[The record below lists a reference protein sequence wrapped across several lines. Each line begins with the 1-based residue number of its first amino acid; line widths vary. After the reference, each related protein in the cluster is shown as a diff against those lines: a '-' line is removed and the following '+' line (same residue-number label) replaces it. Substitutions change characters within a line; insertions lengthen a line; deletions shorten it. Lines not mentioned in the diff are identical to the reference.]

1 MPQPKE
7 VLDAQTRPYAWH
19 LLLQDVRRLV
29 PGAQAVSLWCSGG
42 PQGPLRFQTAW
53 GFQHPDIF
61 LYVPLEADSPW
72 GLALETQQPRI
83 LDRSQWQIFL
93 LSQPQWAD
101 LYEQARGAQPQL
113 PQRTLILPWP
123 QAASVFSFDAWEPDA
138 ELRPPAPE
146 AWQEALRPYRFLGHV
161 LAGWSAFARAIAG
174 ALDAFPRLLTTA
186 PEEFFSTALDI
197 LRTILPYD
205 RATAWMREGDALVLR
220 AVRGMENS
228 AVATATRLHLQDHPL
243 LQTLQTTRR
252 PVWIP
257 TGRLLPEI
265 HPQDSP
271 SHSCLSLPVFEEA
284 TGRLLGVLM
293 VERDVP
299 YGFLGNE
306 IRMGMRFARSLAD
319 FLSYNQAFQEAHQT
333 RVTLQQ
339 RTHYLEALYRLS
351 EALTQTLDPQ
361 ALWRLASQHIHEALR
376 AQRTQA
382 WAYEENGQASLRPVV
397 QIPEGTAPLPAPSAT
412 EVAPLLSA
420 LKQGQALAILQPT
433 RDERVQGLL
442 RAGNGHAPYLL
453 LLPVGQEDRFHGFL
467 WVERETA
474 FLPEEQHLAQTM
486 ARQLATTLH
495 NAQLYQISQSLTQDL
510 ERRVRER
517 TRALEQE
524 RRRAQLLAHAFAELA
539 GSLDLD
545 QILNRTLETL
555 VDELPVDQA
564 LVVVTRADQEHLYWR
579 AGRGHRRP
587 AYGGEPTSIP
597 REDTVARVLLRERV
611 PLVIPDTDHYPEPLE
626 PWWTLLGRRYGS
638 LIAVPLLIGAESLGG
653 LVLLREAPSTWDADD
668 VEMLQT
674 IGMQMATAIQ
684 NAELFEIIQ
693 EQAENLGALFRQQQI
708 EAQRAKAI
716 LDSVADGI
724 VVTDAH
730 GTITLLNP
738 SAERLLNIRAQ
749 QVLGRPLDHFLGIFG
764 PAAAQWMD
772 AIQLW
777 YQDPTAYQ
785 NEVAETQIETEGGR
799 VLSVRL
805 APVFLK
811 QEFLGTVS
819 VIRDITHHIEVDRMK
834 SAFVANVSHELRTPL
849 TAIKGYVEVLL
860 AGMTGELTDRQKH
873 FLTIIR
879 NHSDRLVN
887 LVNDLLDL
895 SRLEAGRIRIE
906 PEKVE
911 LETLLREVVRDFRR
925 RIQKEKR
932 HLDLQKEVESP
943 LPAVYADPKRTEQ
956 ILANLLEN
964 AIRYTP
970 DGGTITVRAR
980 RYDDNFVVVAVQDT
994 GIGIAP
1000 EDQDK
1005 VFERFYRGH
1014 HPLVLASPGTGLGL
1028 PIVRQLVEMQGGRI
1042 WLESEGI
1049 PGKGTTFFFTIPIYT
1064 GQEPFPEGR
1073 T

>member
-1 MPQPKE
+1 MPQKG
-7 VLDAQTRPYAWH
+7 VLDARIRPHAWH
-19 LLLQDVRRLV
+19 LLLQDVRRLI
-29 PGAQAVSLWCSGG
+29 PGAQAVSLWCRSG
-42 PQGPLRFQTAW
+42 QSRALRFQTAW
-53 GFQHPDIF
+53 GFRHPDVFMDIN
-61 LYVPLEADSPW
+61 LDASSPW
-72 GLALETQQPRI
+72 GLALDTEQPRV
-83 LDRSQWQIFL
+83 LDRGQWQIFL

-101 LYEQARGAQPQL
+101 LYEQAQGTQTQL

-123 QAASVFSFDAWEPDA
+123 QAASVFSFDAWDTAIDLAPPPPDA
-138 ELRPPAPE
+138 
-146 AWQEALRPYRFLGHV
+146 WQALLKQYRFLGHV

-186 PEEFFSTALDI
+186 PEEFFGTALDI

-205 RATAWMREGDALVLR
+205 RAVAWMRQENALVLR
-220 AVRGMENS
+220 AVRGLEDGPIS
-228 AVATATRLHLQDHPL
+228 IPTHLDLQGHPL
-243 LQTLQTTRR
+243 IQALQTTRR
-252 PVWIP
+252 PLWMP
-257 TGRLLPEI
+257 TGRLLPQMY
-265 HPQDSP
+265 PQDSP
-271 SHSCLSLPVFEEA
+271 SHSCLSLPVFDET
-284 TGRLLGVLM
+284 TGRLLGILM

-306 IRMGMRFARSLAD
+306 MHMGMRFVHSLAD
-319 FLSYNQAFQEAHQT
+319 FLSYNQAFQEARQT
-333 RVTLQQ
+333 HATLQQ
-339 RTHYLEALYRLS
+339 RTHYLEALYHLS
-351 EALTQTLDPQ
+351 ESLTQTLDPN
-361 ALWRLASQHIHEALR
+361 ALWRMASQHIHEVLQ
-376 AQRTQA
+376 AQQTQS
-382 WAYEENGQASLRPVV
+382 WAYQEDDGQFHLVS
-397 QIPEGTAPLPAPSAT
+397 QLPTFSNQVRALSFAQV
-412 EVAPLLSA
+412 EPLLA
-420 LKQGQALAILQPT
+420 TLKQGQVLYIANPSQ
-433 RDERVQGLL
+433 DERLKALIPPDDGSP
-442 RAGNGHAPYLL
+442 AHLL
-453 LLPVGQEDRFHGFL
+453 LLPVGQEERFHGFL
-467 WVERETA
+467 WVVREMA
-474 FLPEEQHLAQTM
+474 FQPEEQHLAQTM
-486 ARQLATTLH
+486 ARQLATALH

-510 ERRVRER
+510 EQRVRER

-524 RRRAQLLAHAFAELA
+524 RRRAQLLAQAFAELA

-555 VDELPVDQA
+555 VDGLPVDQA
-564 LVVVTRADQEHLYWR
+564 LVMTTRADQEHLFWQ
-579 AGRGHRRP
+579 AGRGHKRP
-587 AYGGEPTSIP
+587 IYGGQTTSIS
-597 REDTVARVLLRERV
+597 REDTVARVLLQDRV
-611 PLVIPDTDHYPEPLE
+611 PLVIPDTSHHPEPLDA
-626 PWWTLLGRRYGS
+626 WWTLLERQYGS

-653 LVLLREAPSTWDADD
+653 LVLLRENPGSWDIDD

-772 AIQLW
+772 AVQLW

-785 NEVAETQIETEGGR
+785 NEVAETQVETESGR

-811 QEFLGTVS
+811 REFLGTVS

-860 AGMTGELTDRQKH
+860 AGMTGDLTDRQKH

-879 NHSDRLVN
+879 NHADRLVN

-895 SRLEAGRIRIE
+895 SRLESGRIRIQ

-911 LETLLREVVRDFRR
+911 LEPLLREVVRDFRR

-932 HLDLQKEVESP
+932 QLELRREVEEA
-943 LPAVYADPKRTEQ
+943 LPAVYADAKRTEQ

-970 DGGTITVRAR
+970 DGGTITVMAR
-980 RYDDNFVVVAVQDT
+980 RYDENFVVIAVQDT

-1049 PGKGTTFFFTIPIYT
+1049 PGKGTTFYFTLPIYT

>member
-1 MPQPKE
+1 MQQKG
-7 VLDAQTRPYAWH
+7 VLGAQTQPYAWH
-19 LLLQDVRRLV
+19 LLLQDVRRLI
-29 PGAQAVSLWCSGG
+29 PGAQAVSLWCRGG
-42 PQGPLRFQTAW
+42 QHGALRFQTAW
-53 GFQHPDIF
+53 GFQHPDVF
-61 LYVPLEADSPW
+61 LDINLEATSPW
-72 GLALETQQPRI
+72 GLALDTDQPRV
-83 LDRSQWQIFL
+83 LDRGQWQIFL
-93 LSQPQWAD
+93 LTQPQWAN
-101 LYEQARGAQPQL
+101 LYEQAQGTQFQL

-123 QAASVFSFDAWEPDA
+123 QAASVFSFDTWDTKA
-138 ELRPPAPE
+138 ELAPPSPE
-146 AWQEALRPYRFLGHV
+146 DWDSLLKQYRFLGHV
-161 LAGWSAFARAIAG
+161 LAGWSAFDRAIAG
-174 ALDAFPRLLTTA
+174 ALNAFPRLLTTT
-186 PEEFFSTALDI
+186 PEAFFGTALNI

-205 RATAWMREGDALVLR
+205 RAMAWMRQENALILR
-220 AVRGMENS
+220 AVRGMENGAIS
-228 AVATATRLHLQDHPL
+228 TPMRLDLETHPFI
-243 LQTLQTTRR
+243 QTLQTTQR
-252 PVWIP
+252 PLWMP
-257 TGRLLPEI
+257 MGRLLPQM

-271 SHSCLSLPVFEEA
+271 SHSCLSLPIFDEA
-284 TGRLLGVLM
+284 TGRLLGMLV

-319 FLSYNQAFQEAHQT
+319 FLSYNQAFQEARQT
-333 RVTLQQ
+333 RATLQK

-351 EALTQTLDPQ
+351 ESLTQTLDPN
-361 ALWRLASQHIHEALR
+361 ALWRMASQHIHEALH
-376 AQRTQA
+376 AQQTRS
-382 WAYEENGQASLRPVV
+382 WAYHEENAQLHLVS
-397 QIPEGTAPLPAPSAT
+397 QIPVPPHQDQTQTLSLAQVQT
-412 EVAPLLSA
+412 LLIT
-420 LKQGQALAILQPT
+420 LKQGQALSISQPE
-433 RDERVQGLL
+433 RDDRLKALL
-442 RAGNGHAPYLL
+442 PVDEGQAFHLL

-467 WVERETA
+467 WVARETA
-474 FLPEEQHLAQTM
+474 FQPEDLHLAQTM

-495 NAQLYQISQSLTQDL
+495 NAHLYQVSQSLTQDL

-517 TRALEQE
+517 TQALEQE

-545 QILNRTLETL
+545 QILNRTLEIL

-564 LVVVTRADQEHLYWR
+564 LVVVTRADQEHLFWR
-579 AGRGHRRP
+579 AGRGHKRP
-587 AYGGEPTSIP
+587 AYGGQNTSIS
-597 REDTVARVLLRERV
+597 REDTVARVLLRDRV
-611 PLVIPDTDHYPEPLE
+611 PLVIPNTEHYPEPLE
-626 PWWTLLGRRYGS
+626 AWWKLLGRRYGS

-653 LVLLREAPSTWDADD
+653 LVLLRERPSTWDADD

-716 LDSVADGI
+716 LESVADGI

-772 AIQLW
+772 AVQIW

-785 NEVAETQIETEGGR
+785 GEVAETQIETESGR

-860 AGMTGELTDRQKH
+860 AGMAGDLTDRQKH

-895 SRLEAGRIRIE
+895 SRLEAGRIRLQ

-911 LETLLREVVRDFRR
+911 LEPLLRDVVRDFRR
-925 RIQKEKR
+925 RIQKEQR
-932 HLDLQKEVESP
+932 RLELRKEIEAP

-970 DGGTITVRAR
+970 DGGTITVMAR

-1000 EDQDK
+1000 EDQGK

-1049 PGKGTTFFFTIPIYT
+1049 PGKGTTFYFTIPIYT